1 MSKNTKTT
9 ARPAAKSASKSEDAK
24 PEEPKPSVLP
34 NDILRA
40 IVEARKKDPKDKHGD
55 GAFRI
60 DKSRLRAFQNKT
72 DKKKK
77 ATYIPFQVH
86 VRGEWVG
93 VNIRVLGV
101 KTESTL
107 KAPEEREYGVT
118 LSFRKSS
125 TFTRKDKKTGDEV
138 VERYGEAVVAAYEA
152 FQRIVK
158 RMVDDGELENGK
170 TDALSRVQYEAK
182 KKNDAGK
189 VVKETLED
197 PIFRV
202 DLRTNDDD
210 SEFTDL
216 KDDIRDVRRKMK
228 KPKAGELMP
237 YDRALDGPDDDAD
250 SQPLTPLTAHTF
262 FKMKTPCFGVHCM
275 DQACMSNTGISA
287 PSYFPLLAAKKP
299 KGARPTYEAH
309 FDKDEMEAWGEVEA
323 YDEEGEDADGAEGTG
338 GADPETN
345 NAEEAAPEAYDDV
358 LDAVA
363 EHASDNEAEAET
375 EAADGTNDADE
386 VDEAALDALEET
398 VAEPEPEPAPKS
410 KGKAPAK
417 APAKGKGKK

>member
-1 MSKNTKTT
+1 MSKATKTT
-9 ARPAAKSASKSEDAK
+9 SRPAAKTASKSEDTK

-93 VNIRVLGV
+93 VNVRVLGV
-101 KTESTL
+101 KTESSL

-189 VVKETLED
+189 VVKEVLED

-228 KPKAGELMP
+228 KPKAGEQMP
-237 YDRALDGPDDDAD
+237 YDRALDGPDDDPE

-262 FKMKTPCFGVHCM
+262 FKIKTPCFGVHCM

-309 FDKDEMEAWGEVEA
+309 FDKDEMDAWGDVEA
-323 YDEEGEDADGAEGTG
+323 YDEEADADGESAD

-363 EHASDNEAEAET
+363 DRASDNEDETPAPEEGANEA
-375 EAADGTNDADE
+375 DD
-386 VDEAALDALEET
+386 VDEATLDALVET
-398 VAEPEPEPAPKS
+398 VAEPEPAPKAT
-410 KGKAPAK
+410 KAAAK

>member
-1 MSKNTKTT
+1 MSKATKTT
-9 ARPAAKSASKSEDAK
+9 SRPAVKTASKSEDAK

-60 DKSRLRAFQNKT
+60 DKSRLRVFQNKT

-93 VNIRVLGV
+93 VNIRILGV
-101 KTESTL
+101 KTESSL

-125 TFTRKDKKTGDEV
+125 TFTRKDKKTGDDV
-138 VERYGEAVVAAYEA
+138 VERYGEAVVAAYDA

-158 RMVDDGELENGK
+158 RMVDDGELEHSK
-170 TDALSRVQYEAK
+170 PEALSRVQYEAK

-189 VVKETLED
+189 IVKEVLED

-228 KPKAGELMP
+228 KPMAGEQMP
-237 YDRALDGPDDDAD
+237 YDRALDGPDNDPE

-275 DQACMSNTGISA
+275 DQACMSNTGIST

-309 FDKDEMEAWGEVEA
+309 FDKDEMDAWGEVEA
-323 YDEEGEDADGAEGTG
+323 YDEEGDGAEGAE
-338 GADPETN
+338 GADAETN

-363 EHASDNEAEAET
+363 DHASDVEAEPEADGANEA
-375 EAADGTNDADE
+375 DD

-398 VAEPEPEPAPKS
+398 VAEPEPVPAPK
-410 KGKAPAK
+410 GKAAAK
-417 APAKGKGKK
+417 APVKGKGKK

>member
-1 MSKNTKTT
+1 MSKATKTT
-9 ARPAAKSASKSEDAK
+9 SRPAAKSASKSEDAK

-77 ATYIPFQVH
+77 AVYIPFQVH

-101 KTESTL
+101 KTESSL

-125 TFTRKDKKTGDEV
+125 TFTRKDKKTGEEV

-189 VVKETLED
+189 IVKETLED

-237 YDRALDGPDDDAD
+237 YDRALDGPDDDPE

-323 YDEEGEDADGAEGTG
+323 YDEEGEEGEAAD

-363 EHASDNEAEAET
+363 DHASDNEAEAAPEEGAN
-375 EAADGTNDADE
+375 EADD

-398 VAEPEPEPAPKS
+398 VTEPEPAPKAT
-410 KGKAPAK
+410 KAAAK